1 MFLIVQVRKVLERR
15 KSMQGDYPVS
25 LCRGFGGRQGKMQGE
40 YEGRVSRRIV
50 QRKYAQ
56 GFIGIQRFYREEKGK
71 V

>member
-1 MFLIVQVRKVLERR
+1 MK
-15 KSMQGDYPVS
+15 GDYTVS
-25 LCRGFGGRQGKMQGE
+25 LCRGVGGRQGKMQGE

-56 GFIGIQRFYREEKGK
+56 GFIGIQRFYSEEKGK